1 MTSYQ
6 NCENPQLN
14 SPLNTASSDKF
25 LLMMNLPTILRERSV
40 SDPLLDVNNLQI
52 TVHGSVVPAVSV
64 PSIDVPYKGQ
74 NVTVSSYAR
83 PRYEPLVVNF
93 LIDNQ
98 YKNYYIFWKWLA
110 LLNEASKSFYSGSVP
125 PIGVSDKALQGNI
138 AEYQTTL
145 TITALD
151 EYTAPVMQFT
161 YLDAFITNLGN
172 LNYSYI
178 DGKILDTN
186 VQFSFSRLLI
196 SPLKK

>member
-1 MTSYQ
+1 MNEQ
-6 NCENPQLN
+6 ICENPKLN

-25 LLMMNLPTILRERSV
+25 LLMMNLPVILRERAV
-40 SDPLLDVNNLQI
+40 SDPMLDVNSLQI
-52 TVHGSVVPAVSV
+52 TVHGSVVPSVSV
-64 PSIDVPYKGQ
+64 PAVDVHYKGQ

-83 PRYEPLVVNF
+83 PTYQPLVVNF

-98 YKNYYIFWKWLA
+98 YRNYYIFWKWLA

-125 PIGVSDKALQGNI
+125 PIGVSDKVLQGNI

-172 LNYSYI
+172 LNYSYV

-196 SPLKK
+196 TPIKK